1 MKRHF
6 ITATTII
13 TALMLTGCGKNVVN
27 TSNEVKI
34 TQAKESMKIVKL
46 SEGESK
52 IRTEANRFAWSA
64 LGYSI
69 EKDGKKDFMIS
80 PLSMVYALGMI
91 NNGAGDNTE
100 SKISKATGL
109 TGGTDGINK
118 FCHKI
123 MNEFTLI
130 DNSTTMNIANAAI
143 INKKLKVKEDFINTL
158 KNNYDAMAEACDFGK
173 KSTVDKV
180 NSWCAEKTGGM
191 ISRMINDI
199 NPDDA
204 AIIVNAIYFKGS
216 WKNIFDKKNTKKDK
230 FKTADGSVK
239 DVDMM
244 QKTKMEEYTEN
255 ETFSAISMLYGNGHY
270 SMQIILPKKGKSIGD
285 AVEVLRNTEWDKFI
299 NSMNVNKV
307 NVMMPRFDIEYTRD
321 LKPMLTDMGAGDM
334 FNRKKADMSRLCKNK
349 AWISSIMQKTKIEV
363 SEEGTKA
370 AAATGGTATIGA
382 FDIEKAKTIKFKTDR
397 PFLFVITER
406 NTGMICF
413 IGQYTGN

>member
-69 EKDGKKDFMIS
+69 EKDGKKDFIIS

-123 MNEFTLI
+123 MNEFALI

-143 INKKLKVKEDFINTL
+143 INKKLKVKKDFVNTL
-158 KNNYDAMAEACDFGK
+158 KDNYDAMAEACDFGK

-230 FKTADGSVK
+230 FKTVDGSVK

-244 QKTKMEEYTEN
+244 QKIKIERYTGN

-270 SMQIILPKKGKSIGD
+270 SMQIILPKEGKSIGD
-285 AVEVLRNTEWDKFI
+285 AVEVLRNTEWNKFI
-299 NSMNVNKV
+299 NSMNANKV

-370 AAATGGTATIGA
+370 AAATGTATIGA
-382 FDIEKAKTIKFKTDR
+382 FDIEKAKTIKFKADR

-406 NTGMICF
+406 NTGMICV

>member
-52 IRTEANRFAWSA
+52 IRTEANKFAWNA

-123 MNEFTLI
+123 MNEFALI

-143 INKKLKVKEDFINTL
+143 INKKLKVKKDFVNTL
-158 KNNYDAMAEACDFGK
+158 KDNYDAMAEACDFSK

-191 ISRMINDI
+191 INRMINNI

-244 QKTKMEEYTEN
+244 QKTKIERYTGN

-270 SMQIILPKKGKSIGD
+270 SMQIILPKEGKSIGD
-285 AVEVLRNTEWDKFI
+285 AVEVLRNTEWNKFI
-299 NSMNVNKV
+299 NSMNANKV

-370 AAATGGTATIGA
+370 AAATGTATIGA
-382 FDIEKAKTIKFKTDR
+382 FDIEKAKTIKFKADR

>member
-52 IRTEANRFAWSA
+52 IRTEANKFAWNA

-123 MNEFTLI
+123 MNEFALI

-143 INKKLKVKEDFINTL
+143 INKKLKVKKDFVNTL
-158 KNNYDAMAEACDFGK
+158 KDNYDAMAEACDFGK

-244 QKTKMEEYTEN
+244 QKTKIERYTEN

-299 NSMNVNKV
+299 NSMNANKV

-370 AAATGGTATIGA
+370 AAATGTATIGA
-382 FDIEKAKTIKFKTDR
+382 FDIEKAKTIKFKADR

>member
-13 TALMLTGCGKNVVN
+13 TALMLTGCRKNVVN

-158 KNNYDAMAEACDFGK
+158 KDNYDAMAEACDFGK

-180 NSWCAEKTGGM
+180 NSWCTEKTGGM

-216 WKNIFDKKNTKKDK
+216 WKNIFDKKDTKKDK

-270 SMQIILPKKGKSIGD
+270 SMQIILPKESKSIGD
-285 AVEVLRNTEWDKFI
+285 AVEVLRNTEWNKFI
-299 NSMNVNKV
+299 NSMNLNKV

-334 FNRKKADMSRLCKNK
+334 FSMDKAEMSKMSDMP
-349 AWISSIMQKTKIEV
+349 AWVSSIIHKTKIEV
-363 SEEGTKA
+363 NEEGTKA
-370 AAATGGTATIGA
+370 AAVTGAVVLGGSRHK
-382 FDIEKAKTIKFKTDR
+382 ENKTIEFKADH
-397 PFLFVITER
+397 PFLFAITER
-406 NTGMICF
+406 NTGIICF

>member
-1 MKRHF
+1 M
-6 ITATTII
+6 
-13 TALMLTGCGKNVVN
+13 VN

-52 IRTEANRFAWSA
+52 IRTEANRFAWNA

-69 EKDGKKDFMIS
+69 EKDGKRDFMIS

-100 SKISKATGL
+100 NKISKATGL

-123 MNEFTLI
+123 MNEFALI

-143 INKKLKVKEDFINTL
+143 INKKLKVKKDFVNTL
-158 KNNYDAMAEACDFGK
+158 KDNYDAMAEACDFGK

-180 NSWCAEKTGGM
+180 NSWCAEKTDGM

-244 QKTKMEEYTEN
+244 QKTKIERYTEN

-285 AVEVLRNTEWDKFI
+285 AVEVLRNTEWNKFI
-299 NSMNVNKV
+299 NSMNANKV

-370 AAATGGTATIGA
+370 AAATGTVTIGA
-382 FDIEKAKTIKFKTDR
+382 FDIEKAKTIKFKADR